1 MYTEFNKAN
10 LKKFRNDVNDRLSKL
25 GDEIGVKFEV
35 GKIGYSS
42 ENLTVKI
49 EANIIGSKNQ
59 SEKALELYTHYKVGD
74 ALDSDKNNIV
84 IGYETKSRSYP
95 LLVRKPNGKVYKYRY
110 ETPKK
115 YYDSLE
121 GNLTLTDKQG
131 NKI

>member
-35 GKIGYSS
+35 GKI
-42 ENLTVKI
+42 
-49 EANIIGSKNQ
+49 
-59 SEKALELYTHYKVGD
+59 
-74 ALDSDKNNIV
+74 
-84 IGYETKSRSYP
+84 SYP